1 MAPAGVDPGD
11 DHLLST
17 VTAPA
22 NVLLLAPSM
31 SRGQDACPTVGP
43 ARTDGSKLLVVLLNG
58 SIDPRLDL
66 WHRRGGLPGDVC
78 VVCCE
83 EMRGASI
90 APTARTTVASLDD
103 TEISTR
109 TISSPGNLTDLGLAI
124 DRYLATWADDGDRV
138 DVCFDSLT
146 TLLYYVDVKRAFRFL
161 HTLTPGI
168 RRSDGLAHFH
178 MDPDAHGK
186 RTVAIVGNL
195 FDETYRYDE
204 ADDEWRVD

>member
-22 NVLLLAPSM
+22 NVLLLAP
-31 SRGQDACPTVGP
+31 
-43 ARTDGSKLLVVLLNG
+43 
-58 SIDPRLDL
+58 
-66 WHRRGGLPGDVC
+66 
-78 VVCCE
+78 
-83 EMRGASI
+83 
-90 APTARTTVASLDD
+90 
-103 TEISTR
+103 
-109 TISSPGNLTDLGLAI
+109 
-124 DRYLATWADDGDRV
+124 
-138 DVCFDSLT
+138 
-146 TLLYYVDVKRAFRFL
+146 
-161 HTLTPGI
+161 
-168 RRSDGLAHFH
+168 SDGLAHFH